1 MQCPQRI
8 ALPAGLVLGERE
20 QRPALLAQRR
30 LGNPR
35 LRLGQHLTV
44 APGLEGGID
53 AKFLGM
59 EAQFL
64 QTCRLGAAVLPPL
77 QFGERL
83 APPQRKRLV
92 DDVEGPIGLAER
104 EQLLGPVH
112 QALEAVGVELLSRQR
127 QPVAQTAGLDG
138 IGAEHLAQPHHA
150 TLDHLRP
157 RGRRQ
162 LPSPQ
167 RIGQHVGA
175 HHLAPTNGQH
185 PEHDPL
191 SRCQSGAI
199 AVDRHRAENGDGH
212 PGEHS
217 QDCRSLS
224 TAYLPR

>member
-1 MQCPQRI
+1 MRSSSAWRRSSSRRAASVRPCSHPSSSVS
-8 ALPAGLVLGERE
+8 ALPRHSAS
-20 QRPALLAQRR
+20 ASS
-30 LGNPR
+30 
-35 LRLGQHLTV
+35 T
-44 APGLEGGID
+44 
-53 AKFLGM
+53 
-59 EAQFL
+59 
-64 QTCRLGAAVLPPL
+64 T
-77 QFGERL
+77 
-83 APPQRKRLV
+83 KRARSDSPSV
-92 DDVEGPIGLAER
+92 
-104 EQLLGPVH
+104 EQLLGPVD

-157 RGRRQ
+157 RGRRK

-175 HHLAPTNGQH
+175 DHLAPTNGQH

-191 SRCQSGAI
+191 SRCQSGVI

-217 QDCRSLS
+217 QDCRVAVNCIF
-224 TAYLPR
+224 TALIPPLDRPFTARRDGSDRSPQVARMATD